1 MRVRRF
7 GILLCLGLAA
17 CQMSLP
23 FKKDTPDAA
32 SAGVTASAGAIM
44 GGPITATPITPGGSG
59 GGAAPVDT
67 PAPTAAPSSAQP
79 STVTTTEDGATTT
92 VETLPAAAA
101 PPPPEPKS
109 EAQLACERRNGT
121 WTSAGK
127 GFKSCVFR
135 TRDGGKTCRKETDCD
150 GLCLARSG
158 SCAPYKPLFGCN
170 DILDS
175 MGRKV
180 TLCID

>member
-1 MRVRRF
+1 MRVRWF

-23 FKKDTPDAA
+23 FKKDAPDAA
-32 SAGVTASAGAIM
+32 SAGVTAPAGAIM
-44 GGPITATPITPGGSG
+44 GGPITATPITPGG
-59 GGAAPVDT
+59 GASSATPVNASVPTAT
-67 PAPTAAPSSAQP
+67 PAPS

-109 EAQLACERRNGT
+109 EAQLACERRDGT

-127 GFKSCVFR
+127 GFKSCVYR

-158 SCAPYKPLFGCN
+158 TCAPYKPLFGCN

>member
-23 FKKDTPDAA
+23 FKKDTPDAT
-32 SAGVTASAGAIM
+32 SAGVTAPAGAIM
-44 GGPITATPITPGGSG
+44 GGPITATPIAPGGSAAG
-59 GGAAPVDT
+59 NVPVAAP
-67 PAPTAAPSSAQP
+67 APPVPAPSSIE
-79 STVTTTEDGATTT
+79 TTTEDGATTT

-109 EAQLACERRNGT
+109 EVQLACERRGGT
-121 WTSAGK
+121 WGSAGK
-127 GFKSCVFR
+127 GFKACVYR

-158 SCAPYKPLFGCN
+158 TCSPYKPLFGCN
-170 DILDS
+170 EILDS

>member
-32 SAGVTASAGAIM
+32 SAGVTAPAGAIM
-44 GGPITATPITPGGSG
+44 GGPITATPIAPGGSAA
-59 GGAAPVDT
+59 GAAPVAVPT
-67 PAPTAAPSSAQP
+67 PPAPPVPASS
-79 STVTTTEDGATTT
+79 SIETTTEDGATTT

-109 EAQLACERRNGT
+109 EVQLACERRGGT
-121 WTSAGK
+121 WGSAGK
-127 GFKSCVFR
+127 GFKACVYR

-158 SCAPYKPLFGCN
+158 TCSPYKPLFGCN
-170 DILDS
+170 EILDS

>member
-32 SAGVTASAGAIM
+32 SAGVTAPAGAIM

-67 PAPTAAPSSAQP
+67 PAPSATPSSAQP

-109 EAQLACERRNGT
+109 EAQLACERREGT

-158 SCAPYKPLFGCN
+158 TCAPYKPLFGCN